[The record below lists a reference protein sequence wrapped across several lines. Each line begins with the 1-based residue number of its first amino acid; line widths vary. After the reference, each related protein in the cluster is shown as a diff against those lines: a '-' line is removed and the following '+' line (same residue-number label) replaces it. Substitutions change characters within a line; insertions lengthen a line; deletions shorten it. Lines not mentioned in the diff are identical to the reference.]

1 MLCFVSFCFVG
12 LPEIRVFCHKIYGDV
27 QHGCNAFS
35 KIFRTPWLSSV
46 QFKGSQGIP
55 FFLQERRE
63 KQKRISKVIYY
74 EGNVSNP
81 NLVVSVVVV
90 LPAHSEK

>member
-12 LPEIRVFCHKIYGDV
+12 LPEIRVFCHKIYVDV

-55 FFLQERRE
+55 FFLQERSE
-63 KQKRISKVIYY
+63 KQQRISKVIYCHVQQRVMREMY
-74 EGNVSNP
+74 RIPIS
-81 NLVVSVVVV
+81 LYQ
-90 LPAHSEK
+90 L